1 MPESEVKRLPHFD
14 TIDELVT
21 FFENN
26 DLGDYLEA
34 MPEAEFEIQ
43 LQPSRHVFVL
53 DADLAE
59 KLTEVARSRHVASEE
74 LINDWLRETLRE
86 EV

>member
-1 MPESEVKRLPHFD
+1 MAESDVQKLPHFD

-21 FFENN
+21 FFEDN

-34 MPEAEFEIQ
+34 MPEAEFEVQ

-53 DADLAE
+53 DTDLAE
-59 KLTEVARSRHVASEE
+59 KLTEVARSRQVTSEE
-74 LINDWLRETLRE
+74 LINDWLREKLLE
-86 EV
+86 QV